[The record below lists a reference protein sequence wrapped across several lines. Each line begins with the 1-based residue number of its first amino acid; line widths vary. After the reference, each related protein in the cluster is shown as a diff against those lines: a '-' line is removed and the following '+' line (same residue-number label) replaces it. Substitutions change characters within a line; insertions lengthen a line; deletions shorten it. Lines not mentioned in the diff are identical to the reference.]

1 MCLKWKCADLQTC
14 TTNILIKVEKL
25 IKYYTAVAEK
35 YELIHLHRDLSLSM
49 IKVLHYLY
57 TYTDRQ
63 TTQILFSCG
72 DLNTISS
79 DFSHDAQLYSCYLC
93 IMCPSS
99 WGTHVATYIHVP
111 PRPSTHSTH
120 NTTIGELE

>member
-49 IKVLHYLY
+49 IEVYITLSLY
-57 TYTDRQ
+57 AYTDRQ
-63 TTQILFSCG
+63 TTQILFCCG
-72 DLNTISS
+72 DLNTINS
-79 DFSHDAQLYSCYLC
+79 DFSHGAQL
-93 IMCPSS
+93 
-99 WGTHVATYIHVP
+99 
-111 PRPSTHSTH
+111 
-120 NTTIGELE
+120 